1 MTTYAALLRGIN
13 LGSHAKIKMPAL
25 RQLFEALGHADVQTY
40 LQSGNVV
47 FTADDADPDKLARA
61 IERRI
66 KHDLDLTVPVL
77 LRSQAELADI
87 VANNP
92 FLKQKADPA
101 TLHVTFLAEEPDR
114 ERIDA
119 IDSAF
124 GEPDGFAIVGRE
136 LYLHCPG
143 GYGRTKLNN
152 NFFERRLKVGATTR
166 NWKTVTR
173 LRELTGG

>member
-25 RQLFEALGHADVQTY
+25 RQVFLDLGHADVQTY

-47 FTADDADPDKLARA
+47 FTSDDEDADTLATA

-77 LRSQAELADI
+77 LRSQAELAEV

-92 FLKQKADPA
+92 FLKQQADPA
-101 TLHVTFLAEEPDR
+101 TLHVTFLADEPDR
-114 ERIDA
+114 ERVAGIDP
-119 IDSAF
+119 AF
-124 GEPDGFAIVGRE
+124 GEPDAFSIVGRE
-136 LYLHCPG
+136 LYLVCPS

-166 NWKTVTR
+166 NWKTVTK
-173 LRELTGG
+173 LHDLTSE

>member
-25 RQLFEALGHADVQTY
+25 GQLFLDLGHTDVQTY

-47 FTADDADPDKLARA
+47 FRSDDKDPDTLARA

-66 KHDLDLTVPVL
+66 KHDLDLVVPVL
-77 LRSQAELADI
+77 LRSEAELADV

-92 FLKQKADPA
+92 FLKQQADPA
-101 TLHVTFLAEEPDR
+101 TLHVTFLADAPDR
-114 ERIDA
+114 ERLDSIDP
-119 IDSAF
+119 AF
-124 GEPDGFAIVGRE
+124 GEPDAFAVVGHD
-136 LYLHCPG
+136 LYLRCPN

-166 NWKTVTR
+166 NWKTVTK
-173 LRELTGG
+173 LHELTGE